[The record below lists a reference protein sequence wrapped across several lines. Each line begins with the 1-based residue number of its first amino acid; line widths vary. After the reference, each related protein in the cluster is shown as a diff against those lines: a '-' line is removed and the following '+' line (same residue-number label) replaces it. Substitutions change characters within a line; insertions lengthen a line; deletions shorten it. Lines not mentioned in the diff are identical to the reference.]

1 MIAATSLS
9 LHSSQNSIPLP
20 RPAHLRPPWSS
31 CGLDQLRHPQNNSH
45 LLCSFAAKTTSMFSI
60 QYRLFFQHFS
70 PPTLCSQQHPAS
82 FLQNRGVGGYV
93 HPLKCAAP
101 KKRENHLTVLTRSS
115 RPTEVSAMPQ
125 RHHIIILGGDF
136 GGLSVVQRLKRAPV
150 EVMHSSL
157 PIPSITMDLPR
168 QRPIPITDMKR
179 PAHSP
184 ILPLISFFI
193 LHMLSSTSLGEFIS
207 CP

>member
-1 MIAATSLS
+1 
-9 LHSSQNSIPLP
+9 
-20 RPAHLRPPWSS
+20 
-31 CGLDQLRHPQNNSH
+31 
-45 LLCSFAAKTTSMFSI
+45 MFST
-60 QYRLFFQHFS
+60 QYRLFFRRFS
-70 PPTLCSQQHPAS
+70 PPILCSQQHPVS
-82 FLQNRGVGGYV
+82 FLQNRGRGYM

-101 KKRENHLTVLTRSS
+101 KKRENHLTLLTRSS
-115 RPTEVSAMPQ
+115 HPTEVSTMPE
-125 RHHIIILGGDF
+125 RHRIIILGGGF
-136 GGLSVVQRLKRAPV
+136 GGLSAVQRLKRAPV

-157 PIPSITMDLPR
+157 PMPSITMDLPR